1 SRTDPQCR
9 TSVKSTAD
17 GKIVHSAS
25 FIIVDRGED
34 VFLDCAYHELL
45 HAFGLSN
52 HDQHNPWTT
61 LNQNRMVGYLTV
73 YDRSLLTLLYD
84 PRIKA
89 GMTAGQVPPLL
100 PPILPPSGL
109 SPPN

>member
-1 SRTDPQCR
+1 MH
-9 TSVKSTAD
+9 SV
-17 GKIVHSAS
+17 S
-25 FIIVDRGED
+25 FVIVDKGED

-52 HDQHNPWTT
+52 HDQHNAWTT

-84 PRIKA
+84 PRIKP
-89 GMTAGQVPPLL
+89 GMTAREVRAAL
-100 PPILPPSGL
+100 PRIIADQGFAST
-109 SPPN
+109 NRDR

>member
-1 SRTDPQCR
+1 M

-17 GKIVHSAS
+17 GKIVHSVS
-25 FIIVDRGED
+25 FIIVDKGED

-52 HDQHNPWTT
+52 HDPHNPWTT

-84 PRIKA
+84 PHITP
-89 GMTAGQVPPLL
+89 GMTRRQVHAMLAPTIAELGLAIAAEGQ
-100 PPILPPSGL
+100 
-109 SPPN
+109 